1 MACLLYRGSQVDR
14 LRQIEVD
21 LVGAMI
27 RILKEMTGRGP
38 TEAVAHVFQDMVIV
52 RLKGTLTREE
62 QFLARELE
70 GRRLLKQV
78 RTYLREQFS
87 TQMQGA
93 VEGITGA
100 KVTSSHHDISTRT
113 GEAIEVFIL
122 DRALAEEFTLPANN
136 P

>member
-1 MACLLYRGSQVDR
+1 MDR
-14 LRQIEVD
+14 RRQIEVD
-21 LVGAMI
+21 VAGAMV

-78 RTYLREQFS
+78 RAYLREQFS
-87 TQMQGA
+87 LQMQQSI
-93 VEGITGA
+93 ENITGA
-100 KVTSSHHDISTRT
+100 RVTSSHHDISTRT

-122 DRALAEEFTLPANN
+122 DRVLAEEMPPPAADSEKF
-136 P
+136 